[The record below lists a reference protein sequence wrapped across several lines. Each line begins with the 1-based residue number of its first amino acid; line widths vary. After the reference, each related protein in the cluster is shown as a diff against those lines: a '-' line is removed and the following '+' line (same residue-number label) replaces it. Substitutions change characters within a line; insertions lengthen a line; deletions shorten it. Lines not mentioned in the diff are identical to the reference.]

1 MVLMSVMVVV
11 VVVVVVVVMVVV
23 DEPTVCGWRG
33 IQLYPLYRSVLLAL
47 YCLPCMTD
55 VFLCTNYRCTN
66 STREYIFCVT
76 NA

>member
-33 IQLYPLYRSVLLAL
+33 IQLYPLYRLLCTALCCLLCTAL
-47 YCLPCMTD
+47 YCLH
-55 VFLCTNYRCTN
+55 CTVCL
-66 STREYIFCVT
+66 V
-76 NA
+76 